1 MCRRHCYVRNNE
13 VVTAGYPMGGGKAQI
28 LIDVSDSGENVGRDC
43 NDSDAS
49 TERRNEIDEIETR
62 EVGVQ

>member
-1 MCRRHCYVRNNE
+1 
-13 VVTAGYPMGGGKAQI
+13 MGGGKAQI